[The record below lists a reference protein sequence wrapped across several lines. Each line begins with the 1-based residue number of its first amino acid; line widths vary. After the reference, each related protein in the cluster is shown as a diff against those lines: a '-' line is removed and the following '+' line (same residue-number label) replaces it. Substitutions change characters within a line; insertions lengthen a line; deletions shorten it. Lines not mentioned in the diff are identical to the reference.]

1 MSNASDLILE
11 MIIVA
16 IITIPVIGY
25 LVYLNIVHRK
35 EKEWQ
40 TILLLLKSLLIFI
53 CLFSVLFETIWL
65 VTILA
70 MYGVGL
76 GILNLFTLSLFL
88 VFRKR
93 G

>member
-1 MSNASDLILE
+1 M
-11 MIIVA
+11 
-16 IITIPVIGY
+16 
-25 LVYLNIVHRK
+25 
-35 EKEWQ
+35 
-40 TILLLLKSLLIFI
+40 
-53 CLFSVLFETIWL
+53 L